1 MVCRSCGIDY
11 GLADDSVKEEVVT
24 PPKEEE

>member
-11 GLADDSVKEEVVT
+11 GLADDSVKKEVVT
-24 PPKEEE
+24 PPAEEE

>member
-11 GLADDSVKEEVVT
+11 GLADDSAKEEVVT